1 MRVGRPATA
10 APFLG
15 AAVWGCNRPF
25 CDGHHIGRSRGQAYS
40 SLSDAPELS
49 GKMEGETIMI
59 NALAFA
65 VVAVAL
71 GMPSLIMAAMSA
83 RI

>member
-1 MRVGRPATA
+1 MGMQSTI
-10 APFLG
+10 
-15 AAVWGCNRPF
+15 
-25 CDGHHIGRSRGQAYS
+25 CDSHHIGRSRGQACC
-40 SLSDAPELS
+40 SLSDAPEFT

-71 GMPSLIMAAMSA
+71 GMPTLIMAAMSA

>member
-1 MRVGRPATA
+1 MLLP
-10 APFLG
+10 
-15 AAVWGCNRPF
+15 
-25 CDGHHIGRSRGQAYS
+25 IG
-40 SLSDAPELS
+40 APEFT
-49 GKMEGETIMI
+49 GKMEGIMI

-71 GMPSLIMAAMSA
+71 GMPTLIMAAMSA

>member
-1 MRVGRPATA
+1 M
-10 APFLG
+10 L
-15 AAVWGCNRPF
+15 
-25 CDGHHIGRSRGQAYS
+25 
-40 SLSDAPELS
+40 LPELS

>member
-1 MRVGRPATA
+1 MAITSAEAVDRHTAPYQMRRK
-10 APFLG
+10 L
-15 AAVWGCNRPF
+15 C
-25 CDGHHIGRSRGQAYS
+25 
-40 SLSDAPELS
+40 

>member
-1 MRVGRPATA
+1 M
-10 APFLG
+10 L
-15 AAVWGCNRPF
+15 
-25 CDGHHIGRSRGQAYS
+25 
-40 SLSDAPELS
+40 LPELS

-71 GMPSLIMAAMSA
+71 GMPTLIMAAMSA